1 MNTNLNNY
9 CKRFGSLIYF
19 IHLLE
24 KVRSILYIKDI
35 EKYDHNFKYNKIYQ
49 IRKKYF
55 LLCKNCFWMSS
66 TLPHILD
73 YPLVYLKNCPS
84 CLHKVDVFPIPKEY
98 SYPLDQK
105 KVSC

>member
-9 CKRFGSLIYF
+9 CKKFGNNIYV
-19 IHLLE
+19 IHILE
-24 KVRSILYIKDI
+24 RVRSILYINDI

-55 LLCKNCFWMSS
+55 LLCGNCFWMSS

-73 YPLVYLKNCPS
+73 YPLVYFKNCPS

-98 SYPLDQK
+98 FYPLDQK
-105 KVSC
+105 TVS